1 VFTQLIKRI
10 APRNDTATQTLILA
24 HRQELVQQAY
34 QHCRRAYPDSLV
46 EIELGKEHASGA
58 ADITVASVQ
67 SITSRGR
74 IEKFNPL
81 QFKLVLIDEAHHAV
95 SPTYLN
101 VLSHFAL
108 GKEQVGPHSPVLV
121 GVSATMSRNDGL
133 SLVKAFDDIVFHML
147 VSSIAVESAFN

>member
-10 APRNDTATQTLILA
+10 VPRDSTATQTLILA

-34 QHCRRAYPDSLV
+34 QHCRRAYPDSSV

-58 ADITVASVQ
+58 AEITVASVQ
-67 SITSRGR
+67 SINSRGR
-74 IEKFNPL
+74 IKKFNPL
-81 QFKLVLIDEAHHAV
+81 HFKLVLIDEAHHAV

-101 VLSHFAL
+101 VLSHFSL
-108 GKEQVGPHSPVLV
+108 RKEHVGPHSPVLV

-147 VSSIAVESAFN
+147 VSSAVMNTVFD